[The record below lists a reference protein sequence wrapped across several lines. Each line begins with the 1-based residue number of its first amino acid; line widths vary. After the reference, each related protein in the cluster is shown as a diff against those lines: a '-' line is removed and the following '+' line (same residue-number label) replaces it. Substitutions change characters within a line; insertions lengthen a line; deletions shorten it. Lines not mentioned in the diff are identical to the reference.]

1 VVFTL
6 QQIDLLRRLAT
17 QYPKV
22 FSPPDVD
29 SERAIA
35 TFREG
40 KIISPLAIEGLHSIG
55 TSISLLRLYRALGV
69 KYATLTH
76 NCHNPFADAAL
87 VTNETGST
95 IKSSPYWGGLSDRGK
110 LGVQEMNRLGMLV
123 DLSHASKDTMIDVLG
138 GRPGKFNG
146 SVAPTVFSHSSAY
159 ALCPH
164 PRNVPDDVLEL
175 VKRTNSVVMV
185 TFVPDFISCVP
196 SNQTSGLPELYKPN
210 VTLHQ
215 VARHIVYIGDKIG
228 YDHVGIGSDF
238 DGIEETPEGL
248 EDVSKFPDLVAELFR
263 LGVSDDDAAK
273 IVGKNVLRVW
283 KDADEVAVK
292 LQKDGL
298 LPVED
303 DTLDSN

>member
-22 FSPPDVD
+22 FSSPDVD

-95 IKSSPYWGGLSDRGK
+95 VNPHLIGGG
-110 LGVQEMNRLGMLV
+110 
-123 DLSHASKDTMIDVLG
+123 
-138 GRPGKFNG
+138 
-146 SVAPTVFSHSSAY
+146 
-159 ALCPH
+159 
-164 PRNVPDDVLEL
+164 
-175 VKRTNSVVMV
+175 
-185 TFVPDFISCVP
+185 
-196 SNQTSGLPELYKPN
+196 
-210 VTLHQ
+210 
-215 VARHIVYIGDKIG
+215 
-228 YDHVGIGSDF
+228 
-238 DGIEETPEGL
+238 
-248 EDVSKFPDLVAELFR
+248 
-263 LGVSDDDAAK
+263 
-273 IVGKNVLRVW
+273 
-283 KDADEVAVK
+283 
-292 LQKDGL
+292 
-298 LPVED
+298 
-303 DTLDSN
+303 